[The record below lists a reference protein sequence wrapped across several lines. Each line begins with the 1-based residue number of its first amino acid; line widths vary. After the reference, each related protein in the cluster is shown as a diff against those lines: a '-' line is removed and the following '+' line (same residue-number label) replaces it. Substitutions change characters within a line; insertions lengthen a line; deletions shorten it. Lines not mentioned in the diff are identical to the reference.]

1 MWKIKIY
8 IVSRGKSAG
17 RQTKREGEKEEEQL
31 KNWQAVRPAVLILP
45 VILSVCLSVWSGS
58 GVAGEV
64 SDRFRRLADGIRD
77 SRRCLLRCPSPI

>member
-17 RQTKREGEKEEEQL
+17 RQKEEEQL

>member
-17 RQTKREGEKEEEQL
+17 RLTKREGEKEEEQL

-45 VILSVCLSVWSGS
+45 VILSV
-58 GVAGEV
+58 
-64 SDRFRRLADGIRD
+64 
-77 SRRCLLRCPSPI
+77 